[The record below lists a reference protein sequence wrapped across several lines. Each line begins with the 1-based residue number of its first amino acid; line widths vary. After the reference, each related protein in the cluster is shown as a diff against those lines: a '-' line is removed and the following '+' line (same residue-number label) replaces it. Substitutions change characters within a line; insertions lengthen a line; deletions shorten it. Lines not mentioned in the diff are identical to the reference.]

1 MSFYDIPGF
10 VDSWSLK
17 YVICACCILC
27 GRVRVPSVFVEEIEH
42 DRAGQLTTAEIT
54 TARGALD
61 VLEGLMADTTTGTD
75 GGGGPFFGGAARS
88 TLADLWA
95 APMIA
100 YLQLAPTGAQ
110 LLAEEGYSG
119 IRAWLEVMAG
129 QPSMQL
135 TRFPRELAAHA
146 AAAAAEVRSRC

>member
-1 MSFYDIPGF
+1 MSFYDIPGI

-27 GRVRVPSVFVEEIEH
+27 ERVRVRSVFVEEIEH

-75 GGGGPFFGGAARS
+75 GGGPFFGGAARS
-88 TLADLWA
+88 TLANQTVGRACDFTGNSDLL
-95 APMIA
+95 
-100 YLQLAPTGAQ
+100 Y
-110 LLAEEGYSG
+110 YS
-119 IRAWLEVMAG
+119 
-129 QPSMQL
+129 
-135 TRFPRELAAHA
+135 
-146 AAAAAEVRSRC
+146 VRKNSDL